1 MAVKTN
7 KIFCLE
13 MVHLKDIFKKER
25 KLYGKYSW
33 QIHIILGKN
42 AKYSSPKAFTIATL
56 KLHRLNFL
64 PYNALKAYRKIMLF
78 VKLSCWVLLRKMA
91 SSKSSCKIE
100 SPKLYNT
107 NIKEQWKLLLSKLAS
122 AIFWTIFY

>member
-64 PYNALKAYRKIMLF
+64 TSFLSSLKY
-78 VKLSCWVLLRKMA
+78 VG
-91 SSKSSCKIE
+91 
-100 SPKLYNT
+100 
-107 NIKEQWKLLLSKLAS
+107 QWAPG
-122 AIFWTIFY
+122 